1 MCAENVDPGFKYF
14 VGSKEESD
22 KDRLRLRIKNYL
34 ELSNVNI
41 LAGAGTSFHLG
52 CPIIRTI
59 PKEINDALIKNED
72 LKEIY
77 ADTIKS
83 ISKDDKGFES
93 IPLEDFLNYLQAERF
108 IEEKRGKDIEQ
119 HNKLIGEIQKQLF
132 LLCNTQYT
140 EIHKEYIEDDKLKQN
155 KYHYHEKL
163 VKKLLQRSVDLR
175 RINLFTT
182 NYDLSFEYA
191 FDNVGIYYINGF
203 SGFQRRCFRPETY
216 DYDIYYPG
224 QTTSGKVHR
233 AEKVI
238 RYYKLHGSLSWIYKE
253 PDAGNLYGIEEVV
266 IDNDKPENELVI
278 YPCATKKAFTLDLPY
293 SELFRLFSCA
303 IKQSQSV
310 LFCLGYSFNDEH
322 INNIIY
328 QALSI
333 PSFTL
338 FIIDYKSTENSEIE
352 KLRTLDDPRIIII
365 GGELAKFTKF
375 ASGILPDLYEEKDD
389 IKVTKTIKEL
399 IGAVNKANPDENS
412 KPEDSDV

>member
-1 MCAENVDPGFKYF
+1 
-14 VGSKEESD
+14 
-22 KDRLRLRIKNYL
+22 
-34 ELSNVNI
+34 
-41 LAGAGTSFHLG
+41 
-52 CPIIRTI
+52 I
-59 PKEINDALIKNED
+59 P
-72 LKEIY
+72 
-77 ADTIKS
+77 
-83 ISKDDKGFES
+83 KDDKGFDS

-108 IEEKRGKDIEQ
+108 IEEKRGEDTKKHNDLIE
-119 HNKLIGEIQKQLF
+119 EIQKKLF

-140 EIHKEYIEDDKLKQN
+140 EIPKEYEKDEELGGN
-155 KYHYHEKL
+155 RYYYHEKL
-163 VKKLLQRSVDLR
+163 AKKLLQRPVNLR
-175 RINLFTT
+175 RVNLFTT

-191 FDNVGIYYINGF
+191 FDNAGIHSINGF
-203 SGFQRRCFRPETY
+203 SGFQRRCFCPETY

-224 QTTSGKVHR
+224 QTTSGKVNR

-303 IKQSQSV
+303 IKQSQAV

-338 FIIDYKSTENSEIE
+338 FVIDYKSTENSEIK
-352 KLRTLDDPRIIII
+352 KLRTLDDPRIIVIE
-365 GGELAKFTKF
+365 GEFAKFTKF
-375 ASGILPDLYEEKDD
+375 VSEILPDLYEEKDD
-389 IKVTKTIKEL
+389 IKIAKTIKEL
-399 IGAVNKANPDENS
+399 IGTVNNANPDENS